1 MFNSKETTSE
11 KAVQWVEDH
20 AKIIRGHIRKY
31 LPFAPYDQDDY
42 LQNAYEAALV
52 AVQIA
57 KDRQIP
63 FVACFWIVFRRRI
76 AEVTPHPESRHHG
89 GSQSPPMTIC
99 NSAGGGYWEFADKS
113 DWFPP
118 PQIDID
124 RLYLAVQDYLTEVE
138 RKVLS
143 RALGIHGGR
152 EAIKEIARN
161 LGCSPANVR
170 QSLNRVYD
178 RLARLVASRELDIRR
193 EDIEP
198 RRLAVI
204 SGCSKAIPKH
214 STKLKFE
221 EIHDYQIA

>member
-1 MFNSKETTSE
+1 MINSKEPTSE
-11 KAVQWVEDH
+11 EAVRWVQEH
-20 AKIIRGHIRKY
+20 AKVIQGHVRKY

-42 LQNAYEAALV
+42 LQDAYEAALT

-57 KDRQIP
+57 KDRKIP
-63 FVACFWIVFRRRI
+63 FAACFWIVFRRRI
-76 AEVTPHPESRHHG
+76 TEVTPHPRSKHHG
-89 GSQSPPMTIC
+89 GSQTPPTTIC
-99 NSAGGGYWEFADKS
+99 DSDADNFWDLVDKRE
-113 DWFPP
+113 DFT
-118 PQIDID
+118 PQVDID
-124 RLYLAVQDYLTEVE
+124 RLYLTIRDYLTEVE

-143 RALGIHGGR
+143 RALGIYGGR
-152 EAIKEIARN
+152 QAIKEIARN

-178 RLARLVASRELDIRR
+178 RLARLIASRELHIRK

>member
-1 MFNSKETTSE
+1 MINSKEPTSE
-11 KAVQWVEDH
+11 EAVRWVQEH
-20 AKIIRGHIRKY
+20 AKVIQGHVRKY

-42 LQNAYEAALV
+42 LQDAYEAALT

-63 FVACFWIVFRRRI
+63 FAACFWIVFRRRI
-76 AEVTPHPESRHHG
+76 TAVTPHPESRHRG
-89 GSQSPPMTIC
+89 GSKSPPMTIC
-99 NSAGGGYWEFADKS
+99 DFDSDKNWDFADKENGANS
-113 DWFPP
+113 R
-118 PQIDID
+118 IDID
-124 RLYLAVQDYLTEVE
+124 RLYLTVRDYLTEVE

-152 EAIKEIARN
+152 QAIKEIARN

-170 QSLNRVYD
+170 QSLNRAYD
-178 RLARLVASRELDIRR
+178 RLARLVAARELDIRR

-221 EIHDYQIA
+221 EIYDYQIA